1 MKKVEKETTASA
13 DKKPAAALQIERERT
28 EFHALLQTNPNY
40 FGNLADSKFKPVIQL
55 SKKTT
60 YEEVTCVGLDQKLN
74 QLEATVQI
82 KRPAG
87 YGGDLCQTGT
97 VEYVR
102 FYIDYGAGWEDTN
115 YVAFDVHDI
124 PNGTDCADK
133 PEKPLSYVAS
143 LKIEPRRKVCEFPV
157 LPKVRAILSW
167 NHLPPANQPNWSPVW
182 GNVLDHHIQITP
194 RPHFLI
200 DVVDSIAN
208 ASNLKLKLPLKFEP
222 AQKLPIPIPEPDPLP
237 LEDLAK
243 LYGKEGKAAAKA
255 ASVESHRFAFADIHA
270 SSVGAAFSQDVVVA
284 KFEQYK
290 AIGLDYGA
298 IIAALE
304 KTKADVGY
312 EEVECLGLD
321 YNLGRLAA
329 TFRIKRPFGYSGQLC
344 QFGSFEYIAFWAD
357 WDDTCE
363 WEYLD
368 TVKINVHDIPA
379 IPADGLAYTAVLKV
393 NLDPHR
399 RTCHKPKVARIRA
412 VLSWATPPSTT
423 DPNALTAWGNRLDTH
438 VLIKPGDPG
447 TPTSPKISILG
458 GIGVAQINIFGN
470 GRTKPNAVFALGG
483 YDADQWVPSREC
495 PFGGLVV
502 AQGPP
507 LVGYKYRVWVQ
518 NVTAGTPPSIVANK
532 VLVTDENGFSSYHTA
547 DGLGFFTY
555 LSNLQNIDDVL
566 AHWYTSGDDLW
577 EIRLEVATL
586 ADVVLGTT
594 PWHHIQLDNS
604 APAKPSDCDIHID
617 SGGDCKDFNAGDTIT
632 GHFVARDP
640 NFGHYAIEVLP
651 ASLSPNSTSPS
662 AGNAQTAITPGNVW
676 TLNTNSPKKMDP
688 CGYVVRLVVW
698 DRSIVGSIPFSH
710 NANDA
715 DIGFCLRG

>member
-1 MKKVEKETTASA
+1 MKVEKETKSA
-13 DKKPAAALQIERERT
+13 AGKKSSSAIQIERERS
-28 EFHALLQTNPNY
+28 EFRALLQTNPNY
-40 FGNLADSKFKPVIQL
+40 FGNLADSKFKPVVKFIN
-55 SKKTT
+55 KTS
-60 YEEVTCVGLDQKLN
+60 YEEATCVGFDPKLT

-97 VEYVR
+97 TEYVR
-102 FYIDYGAGWEDTN
+102 FYIDYGSGWEDVN

-167 NHLPPANQPNWSPVW
+167 NLLPPANQPNWIPVW
-182 GNVLDHHIQITP
+182 GNVLDQHIQITP
-194 RPHFLI
+194 RRHFLI
-200 DVVDSIAN
+200 DVVDTIAN
-208 ASNLKLKLPLKFEP
+208 ANNLKLKLPLKFEP
-222 AQKLPIPIPEPDPLP
+222 AQTLPIPIPEPDPLELP
-237 LEDLAK
+237 DLVK

-255 ASVESHRFAFADIHA
+255 VAVEPHRFAFADIQA
-270 SSVGAAFSQDVVVA
+270 SASDAVFSQEVVA
-284 KFEQYK
+284 AKFDQYK
-290 AIGLDYGA
+290 ALGLDYSA

-304 KTKADVGY
+304 KVKANVSY

-321 YNLGRLAA
+321 YNLEQLAA

-344 QFGSFEYIAFWAD
+344 QLGSLEYIAFWAD
-357 WDDTCE
+357 WDDKCE
-363 WEYLD
+363 WEYQG

-399 RTCHKPKVARIRA
+399 RSCTRPKVARIRA

-423 DPNALTAWGNRLDTH
+423 DPNALTIWGNRLDTH
-438 VLIKPGDPG
+438 VLIKPGKPG

-458 GIGVAQINIFGN
+458 GIGVAQINTTTN
-470 GRTKPNAVFALGG
+470 GRTKPFAVHAHGG
-483 YDADQWVPSREC
+483 YSADQWVPSREC
-495 PFGGLVV
+495 PFGGLVTV
-502 AQGPP
+502 QGPP

-532 VLVTDENGFSSYHTA
+532 VLVTDENGVSTYHAA

-555 LSNLQNIDDVL
+555 LSDLQNINDEL
-566 AHWYTSGDDLW
+566 AHWHTSGDDLW
-577 EIRLEVATL
+577 EVRLEVATL
-586 ADVVLGTT
+586 ADVVVGSTS
-594 PWHHIQLDNS
+594 WHRIQLDNS
-604 APAKPSDCDIHID
+604 APSKPSDCDIHID
-617 SGGDCKDFNAGDTIT
+617 SGGDCKDFNVGDVIN

-640 NFGHYAIEVLP
+640 NFGHYDIEVLP
-651 ASLSPNSTSPS
+651 ASLSPNGASPS
-662 AGNAQTAITPGNVW
+662 AGNAQTAISPGNVW
-676 TLNTNSPKKMDP
+676 TLNTGSPKKMDP

-710 NANDA
+710 NASSA